1 MTIGPF
7 RMAVAAPRRSRRR
20 PVHVTITPIR
30 RRRHFM
36 FAPTSRRSFLQ
47 AAALGGA
54 AYGLGD
60 LAFLGQLPAVR
71 AEETKLDPKVVRLQ
85 PEIEPLV
92 RLIEETPREKLLEAV
107 GQRIRG
113 GTPYRE
119 VLAALLLAGVRNVQP
134 RPSVGFKFHA
144 VLVVN
149 SAHLAS
155 ISSPDEHR
163 WLPIFWALDY
173 FKGQQAADE
182 REGNWTMGPVDESRV
197 PSPHRAL
204 QAFTDAMDSW
214 DEAAADAAVAGLAR
228 TAGANELFEIFARYG
243 CRDFRSIGHKAIY
256 VSNAWRTLN
265 TVGWQYAE
273 PVLRSLAYAL
283 LAREGANNPAESDLD
298 ADRPGRKNAALSQKF
313 RDDWQSGKIDS
324 QATHDLL
331 AGIHDGDGDGLC
343 NQVVETINRGV
354 SPQSVWDALLVG
366 AGELLMRQ
374 PGIVGIHTLT
384 STNAMRYAFGACSND
399 ETRKLLLLQN
409 AAFLTL
415 FRRAMKGRGNPG
427 AQKIEQLQPAE

>member
-163 WLPIFWALDY
+163 WLPIFWALDH
-173 FKGQQAADE
+173 FKQSQADDM
-182 REGNWTMGPVDESRV
+182 RESGWRMGPVDEARV
-197 PSPHRAL
+197 PKADKAHA
-204 QAFTDAMDSW
+204 AFVEAMDRW
-214 DEAAADAAVAGLAR
+214 DEGAADVAAAGMAR
-228 TAGANELFEIFARYG
+228 SAGAQETFELLFRLG
-243 CRDFRSIGHKAIY
+243 QRDFRDIGHKAIHVANSY
-256 VSNAWRTLN
+256 RT
-265 TVGWQYAE
+265 
-273 PVLRSLAYAL
+273 
-283 LAREGANNPAESDLD
+283 
-298 ADRPGRKNAALSQKF
+298 
-313 RDDWQSGKIDS
+313 
-324 QATHDLL
+324 
-331 AGIHDGDGDGLC
+331 
-343 NQVVETINRGV
+343 
-354 SPQSVWDALLVG
+354 
-366 AGELLMRQ
+366 
-374 PGIVGIHTLT
+374 
-384 STNAMRYAFGACSND
+384 
-399 ETRKLLLLQN
+399 
-409 AAFLTL
+409 
-415 FRRAMKGRGNPG
+415 
-427 AQKIEQLQPAE
+427 